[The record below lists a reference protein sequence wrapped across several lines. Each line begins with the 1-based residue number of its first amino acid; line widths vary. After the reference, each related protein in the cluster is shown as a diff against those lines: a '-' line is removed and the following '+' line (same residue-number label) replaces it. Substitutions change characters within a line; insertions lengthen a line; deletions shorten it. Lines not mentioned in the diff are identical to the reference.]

1 MAARSSFDATAASPV
16 VPRLAPSLLKVE
28 VNDFCELCI
37 SWVARCNDLE
47 CSCELL
53 SVLRRRFIVVA
64 SVDFKFL
71 WRLCYNTLYDLLL
84 QPNGHYFI
92 ICNGTVFTNHGKES
106 CNKCYIHIK
115 KCFAG
120 RFDVVLIEDSN
131 LTFKWDC
138 TTLETSDTLICW
150 YYQLTHCTS
159 CFTKRPRHIQFI
171 FLTHFLNYNLS
182 KG

>member
-37 SWVARCNDLE
+37 SCVARCNDLE

-71 WRLCYNTLYDLLL
+71 
-84 QPNGHYFI
+84 
-92 ICNGTVFTNHGKES
+92 
-106 CNKCYIHIK
+106 
-115 KCFAG
+115 
-120 RFDVVLIEDSN
+120 
-131 LTFKWDC
+131 
-138 TTLETSDTLICW
+138 
-150 YYQLTHCTS
+150 
-159 CFTKRPRHIQFI
+159 
-171 FLTHFLNYNLS
+171 
-182 KG
+182 